1 MEKKENINILQELL
15 NMLKAV
21 SNDDLEGIFKV
32 DFITEFAKYLQVDY
46 TLPFTEALDYLTTI
60 DVENS
65 ITMVYSVGTLV
76 KAIINVYNKYIVTL
90 DGNEHCIELL
100 LVENGLPFHTP
111 IHKWETKVDVELII
125 QEIIKYK
132 KKGDSKDE
140 ISS

>member
-1 MEKKENINILQELL
+1 MKNIERITILRDLLDFLNVVANDKTEGLFKIEL
-15 NMLKAV
+15 
-21 SNDDLEGIFKV
+21 
-32 DFITEFAKYLQVDY
+32 ITEFAEFLEVDY
-46 TLPFTEALDYLTTI
+46 TLPVTEVLDYLTTI

-65 ITMVYSVGTLV
+65 ITMAYSVGTIVYAL
-76 KAIINVYNKYIVTL
+76 INVYNEYIVTL

-132 KKGDSKDE
+132 KKRRE
-140 ISS
+140 

>member
-1 MEKKENINILQELL
+1 MEKKEDIIILQELL
-15 NMLKAV
+15 NMLKTV
-21 SNDDLEGIFKV
+21 SNDDLEGIFKI

-46 TLPFTEALDYLTTI
+46 TLPFTEAFDYLTNI

-65 ITMVYSVGTLV
+65 IIMVYSVGTIV
-76 KAIINVYNKYIVTL
+76 YAIINVYNKYIIAL
-90 DGNEHCIELL
+90 QGNENYIELL

-132 KKGDSKDE
+132 KKGGCKDE

>member
-1 MEKKENINILQELL
+1 MENIERITILRDLLDFLNVVANDKSEGLFKLEL
-15 NMLKAV
+15 
-21 SNDDLEGIFKV
+21 
-32 DFITEFAKYLQVDY
+32 ITEFAEFLEVDY

-76 KAIINVYNKYIVTL
+76 KAIINVYDKYIVTL
-90 DGNEHCIELL
+90 DGNGHCIELL

-132 KKGDSKDE
+132 KKGGCKDE